1 MEKETDPLIK
11 RFNLPT
17 NIGKVFLAVLL
28 AALLGGIGTGYYL
41 TSSEGGSV
49 GIDLGSSSSGKS
61 EGEVTKLC
69 NGFAD
74 GVIKKRPEPKTP
86 DEYVEGTHLL
96 MRDNTSPAALTS
108 SYVDLSKYEDKKVR
122 VYGETQ
128 KALKEGWLM
137 DVCKIEEK

>member
-1 MEKETDPLIK
+1 MEKETQPLIK

-28 AALLGGIGTGYYL
+28 LALLGGIGTGYYL
-41 TSSEGGSV
+41 SSSEGGSNK
-49 GIDLGSSSSGKS
+49 IDLGTAGSS
-61 EGEVTKLC
+61 EGQVSKLC